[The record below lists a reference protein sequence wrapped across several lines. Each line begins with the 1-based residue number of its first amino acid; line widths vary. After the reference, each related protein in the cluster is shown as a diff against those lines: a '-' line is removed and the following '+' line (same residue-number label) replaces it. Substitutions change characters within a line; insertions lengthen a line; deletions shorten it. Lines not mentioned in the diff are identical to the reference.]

1 MAIDDVR
8 SRSKDIRARLQ
19 QIEEGLNAPELLRK
33 RDELEQQMG
42 IDGFWNDQESAQNV
56 VNDLKRVKSSL
67 SPIEAVRAELD
78 ELEVMIELADEAD
91 GGEGLAEAG
100 IMLESVEAAM
110 ERLEFRIM
118 LDGEYDQRDAYLSI
132 QAGAGGTD
140 ASDWAEILLRM
151 YTRWAE
157 KNGFEVS
164 GVDRDDDEEAGIKSA
179 TVMVKGEWAFGYL
192 RAEHGVHRLV
202 RLSPFDGQNRRQTS
216 FASVDVMPVLDDTEA
231 MEIKSD
237 DLRVDTFRAGGA
249 GGQHVNKT
257 DSAVRLTHIPTGI
270 VVACQ
275 SERSQHKNRATAM
288 KMLTA
293 KLVTR
298 AEAERQAELDG
309 IQGEKG
315 DIGWGH
321 QIRSYV
327 MHPYSMI
334 KDHRTNMEVGNV
346 SAVLDGDVQGFI
358 ETFLRSR
365 KRGTAEAN

>member
-19 QIEEGLNAPELLRK
+19 QIETGLDAPTLLEK
-33 RDELEQQMG
+33 RDELEARMSG
-42 IDGFWNDQESAQNV
+42 DGFWNDQEAAQAV
-56 VNDLKRVKSSL
+56 VGELKRVKSSL
-67 SPIEAVRAELD
+67 SPIEAVRNELD
-78 ELEVMIELADEAD
+78 ELEVMIELAVEAG
-91 GGEGLAEAG
+91 GGEGLGEAEV
-100 IMLESVEAAM
+100 MLESVEAAM

-118 LDGEYDQRDAYLSI
+118 LDGEYDARDAYLSI

-157 KNGFEVS
+157 QNGFDVS
-164 GVDRDDDEEAGIKSA
+164 GVDRLDDEEAGIKSA
-179 TVMVKGEWAFGYL
+179 TIMVKGEWAFGYL

-202 RLSPFDGQNRRQTS
+202 RLSPFDAQSRRQTS

-231 MEIKSD
+231 MEIRSE
-237 DLRVDTFRAGGA
+237 DLRTDTYRASGA

-257 DSAVRLTHIPTGI
+257 DSAIRLTHLPTGI

-288 KMLTA
+288 KMLAA
-293 KLVTR
+293 KLVAK

-327 MHPYSMI
+327 MHPYSMV

-346 SAVLDGDVQGFI
+346 QAVLDGDVQGFI

-365 KRGTAEAN
+365 QRGG